1 MFTLTLP
8 GVAFGLSV
16 AANVLLLGVWL
27 ITLARLNEVEISAE
41 IAEQNADD
49 LSAEAEYRLG
59 ENIALRQQIAALQ
72 HQVEHGTWSP
82 PDAAPVTQA
91 DDLPVHPASWY
102 FTVEGD
108 QPKPEGLN

>member
-8 GVAFGLSV
+8 GIAFGLSV
-16 AANVLLLGVWL
+16 AANVLLIGVWL
-27 ITLARLNEVEISAE
+27 ITLARLNEAQREAETHSAMGDE
-41 IAEQNADD
+41 F
-49 LSAEAEYRLG
+49 SAEAEYRLG

-82 PDAAPVTQA
+82 PGGAEQ
-91 DDLPVHPASWY
+91 PASRDD
-102 FTVEGD
+102 TVECA